1 MKLEFNIVPA
11 HVLQTYVQTL
21 YKNISRKPL
30 ENVDVG
36 DNFTLGRN
44 STLTSYMI
52 HCIVWPIREK
62 KFEDESEI
70 IKNVVFID

>member
-1 MKLEFNIVPA
+1 LDGFSPRLSAGDEFVLAPIIPGANPKNIMKLEFNIVPA

-36 DNFTLGRN
+36 DNFTWN
-44 STLTSYMI
+44 
-52 HCIVWPIREK
+52 
-62 KFEDESEI
+62 
-70 IKNVVFID
+70 

>member
-30 ENVDVG
+30 DDVDVG
-36 DNFTLGRN
+36 DNLELGRN
-44 STLTSYMI
+44 TTRVYISMKYDSI
-52 HCIVWPIREK
+52 SNWI
-62 KFEDESEI
+62 F
-70 IKNVVFID
+70 N

>member
-30 ENVDVG
+30 DDVDVG
-36 DNFTLGRN
+36 DNLELGRN
-44 STLTSYMI
+44 STRVYISMKYDSI
-52 HCIVWPIREK
+52 
-62 KFEDESEI
+62 S
-70 IKNVVFID
+70 N

>member
-30 ENVDVG
+30 DDVDVG
-36 DNFTLGRN
+36 DNLELGRN
-44 STLTSYMI
+44 STRVYISMKYDSI
-52 HCIVWPIREK
+52 SNWI
-62 KFEDESEI
+62 F
-70 IKNVVFID
+70 N